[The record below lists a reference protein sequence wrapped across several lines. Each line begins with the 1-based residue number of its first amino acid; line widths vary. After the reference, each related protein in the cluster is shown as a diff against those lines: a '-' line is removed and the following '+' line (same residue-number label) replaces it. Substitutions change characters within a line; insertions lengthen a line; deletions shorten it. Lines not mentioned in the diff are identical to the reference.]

1 MKKSLSVLLLAF
13 AVTGV
18 QALALPLP
26 QQATPADAQQ
36 KKVIQDQAEGA
47 AYMAAIN
54 APDPAQKAQQMESF
68 LQTYPNSV
76 AKEDGYEFLVKTYQ
90 QLGNVAKVKSS
101 AAACL
106 QANPNN
112 ITSLV
117 FLTVLNAQDNG
128 PDAAASLQAAG
139 QYGARCVKALETAA
153 KPEGVADAQWEA
165 TKTQF
170 RTLCNTYL
178 GYAAL
183 QGKDYPTAQT
193 ALKAVVAGNPT
204 DNQSIYLLAISY
216 LSPKPIVVD
225 GLFWIAKA
233 AGNDPKFM
241 SYAQNRYQ
249 RYHGGADGFDDLM
262 AAAKANP
269 TIPAGFTVAPAPSP
283 ADQANDMLKKGA
295 PETLSFAEWQFIL
308 TSGNKDAG
316 DKTWTAIKGKPTRL
330 IASVVEVDAARTT
343 LKLAGSQDDI
353 EAKKADIIITIKT
366 AIPAT
371 RLPKPG
377 TQLTIQGTP
386 SEYTANGD
394 DFVLTFID
402 GEVLSGLPEAPRKPA
417 AGHTAPRKP

>member
-1 MKKSLSVLLLAF
+1 MKKSLIVLMLAA
-13 AVTGV
+13 AVLGA

-26 QQATPADAQQ
+26 QQATPADTQQ

-54 APDPAQKAQQMESF
+54 ATDPAQKTQQMEAF

-90 QLGNVAKVKSS
+90 QLGDVAKVKAS
-101 AAACL
+101 AVACL
-106 QANPNN
+106 QENPSTV
-112 ITSLV
+112 TSLV
-117 FLTVLNAQDNG
+117 VLTVLNAQDNG
-128 PDAAASLQAAG
+128 PAAAASLQAAG
-139 QYGARCVKALETAA
+139 QYGARCIKALDTAA
-153 KPEGVADAQWEA
+153 KPEGVPDAQWDA
-165 TKTQF
+165 TRKQF
-170 RTLCNTYL
+170 RNVCNNIL

-193 ALKAVVAGNPT
+193 ALKDVVAANPT
-204 DNQSIYLLAISY
+204 DNQSIYLLALSY

-233 AGNDPKFM
+233 AGNDPKYL

-249 RYHGGADGFDDLM
+249 RYHGAADGFDALL
-262 AAAKANP
+262 AAAKAEP
-269 TIPAGFTVAPAPSP
+269 TIPAGFTVTPAPSP

-316 DKTWTAIKGKPTRL
+316 DKTWTAIKGHATRL

-353 EAKKADIIITIKT
+353 EAKKADIVITLKA

-386 SEYTANGD
+386 SEYSANGD
-394 DFVLTFID
+394 DFVLTFSD
-402 GEVLSGLPEAPRKPA
+402 GEVLSGLPEPAHKPA
-417 AGHTAPRKP
+417 AGHAAPHKS